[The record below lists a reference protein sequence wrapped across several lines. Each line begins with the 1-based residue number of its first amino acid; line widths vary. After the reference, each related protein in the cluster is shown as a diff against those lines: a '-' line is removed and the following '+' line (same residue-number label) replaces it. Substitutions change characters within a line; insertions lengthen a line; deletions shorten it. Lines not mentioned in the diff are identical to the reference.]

1 MENNNSNEKSQNQGQ
16 KTPSS
21 EPLSKNPNPSRERR
35 PNPHRQNNAGQNR
48 PAQGSQGNT
57 NRPNPNANRN
67 PNGNRQP
74 STTKDIN
81 GNVQDKE
88 SPNGNKQNRNNGQNR
103 QRQGNG
109 QNRPNNNNRPSNNN
123 RPQNKQGGNNQ
134 SRNKNGGGANKN
146 RGRRKNITTVNDTM
160 RKFLEINEKVKNDT
174 MNPWKQIDMSAQGK
188 IRFTPLGGLGEI
200 GGNMAVL
207 ETETT
212 AIIIDVGM
220 SFPDETMHGV
230 DILVPDF
237 SYLHALKENGKKV
250 FCIITHGHEDHIG
263 AMPYL
268 FKELQFPIYA
278 TPLALAMIENK
289 FNEHGLSQYTKHF
302 NYVEMRKQHQIGDLK
317 IEWMHNTHSIIDACS
332 LAIETPIGTIIHT
345 ADFKVDHTPV
355 DDYTMDLHR
364 YAYYG
369 AKGVLC
375 LFSDST
381 NSHNPGATKSEM
393 VVGKTFDT
401 LFELAKGRVIMSTFS
416 SNVHRIVQAMERAVN
431 HGRKVCVIGRSMER
445 NVETNRALG
454 FVDIDDKHFIE
465 VHEVPKYSDDQI
477 LVITTG
483 SQGETMAALNRMAS
497 DEHRHIK
504 LKPSDTVIISASAI
518 PGNEASVSSLMNK
531 LMKIGVTV
539 RYKEFADIHVSGHAG
554 QEEQK
559 LILRLIQPKFFLPV
573 HGEYNHL
580 AAHAKTGISC
590 GVDERNI
597 LLMGDGDQ
605 IELTTKYLKK
615 VKSIKSGKT
624 YIDNQNNMTI
634 ENDVVVDR
642 QKLAEDGIVHI
653 AAQISASTKKIVGK
667 VAVTTHGLIADKND
681 QKFAKEVENII
692 EVLLLNIDDA
702 KLKDPRKL
710 EEEVRGLVRKHV
722 VRMTKRYP
730 IILPNIFI
738 V

>member
-1 MENNNSNEKSQNQGQ
+1 MENNNQNNEKSQNQEQ
-16 KTPSS
+16 RTPRDR
-21 EPLSKNPNPSRERR
+21 K
-35 PNPHRQNNAGQNR
+35 PNPHRQNR
-48 PAQGSQGNT
+48 PNTQGGDNQNT
-57 NRPNPNANRN
+57 NRPNPNPNRKPHPN
-67 PNGNRQP
+67 RKPNPNRTPNGNVADSEKQ
-74 STTKDIN
+74 
-81 GNVQDKE
+81 GNT
-88 SPNGNKQNRNNGQNR
+88 PNTNRKPNPNRNNPNQNRNNPNRKPNPSNKPGGKPGGNQNR
-103 QRQGNG
+103 
-109 QNRPNNNNRPSNNN
+109 S
-123 RPQNKQGGNNQ
+123 
-134 SRNKNGGGANKN
+134 GGGNKN
-146 RGRRKNITTVNDTM
+146 RGRRKNVTTVSDAM
-160 RKFLEINEKVKNDT
+160 RASIEENARVKDAT
-174 MNPWKQIDMSAQGK
+174 MNPWKQIDMASKGK

-237 SYLHALKENGKKV
+237 SYLHTLKETKDV
-250 FCIITHGHEDHIG
+250 YVIITHGHEDHIG

-289 FNEHGLSQYTKHF
+289 FNEHGLSAHTNKF
-302 NYVEMRKQHQIGDLK
+302 NFVTLRKQYQIGDMK

-332 LAIETPIGTIIHT
+332 LAIETEAGTIIHT

-355 DDYTMDLHR
+355 DGYTMDLHR

-381 NSHNPGATKSEM
+381 NSHNPGFTKSEK
-393 VVGKTFDT
+393 VVGKTFDV
-401 LFELAKGRVIMSTFS
+401 LFDLAKGRVIMSTFS
-416 SNVHRIVQAMERAVN
+416 SNVHRIFQAMERAVQ

-454 FVDIDDKHFIE
+454 FVDIEDKHFIE
-465 VHEVPKYSDDQI
+465 VHEVPKYADHEVLI
-477 LVITTG
+477 VTTG
-483 SQGETMAALNRMAS
+483 SQGETMAALNRMAT

-518 PGNEASVSSLMNK
+518 PGNEASVSGLMNK
-531 LMKIGVTV
+531 LIKAGVTV
-539 RYKEFADIHVSGHAG
+539 RYKEFGDIHVSGHAA

-573 HGEYNHL
+573 HGEYNHI
-580 AAHAKTGISC
+580 AKHAKTAVEC

-597 LLMGDGDQ
+597 LLMSDGDQ
-605 IELTTKYLKK
+605 VEITTKYLKK
-615 VKSIKSGKT
+615 VKTVKSGKT

-634 ENDVVVDR
+634 ENDVVLDR
-642 QKLAEDGIVHI
+642 QKLAEDGIVNVV
-653 AAQISASTKKIVGK
+653 AQISQSNQKVVGK
-667 VAVTTHGLIADKND
+667 PVVTSHGLVPDKED
-681 QKFAKEVENII
+681 KKFAKEI
-692 EVLLLNIDDA
+692 EVLLETMLLNMKPEA
-702 KLKDPRKL
+702 LKNHKDIENDIRS
-710 EEEVRGLVRKHV
+710 VVRKHV
-722 VRMTKRYP
+722 VRTTKRYP
-730 IILPNIFI
+730 LIIPTIFI

>member
-1 MENNNSNEKSQNQGQ
+1 MENNNQNNEKSQNQEQ
-16 KTPSS
+16 RTPRDR
-21 EPLSKNPNPSRERR
+21 K
-35 PNPHRQNNAGQNR
+35 PNPHRQNR
-48 PAQGSQGNT
+48 PNAQGGDNQNT
-57 NRPNPNANRN
+57 NRPNPNPNRKPHPN
-67 PNGNRQP
+67 RKPNPNRTPNGNVADSEKQ
-74 STTKDIN
+74 
-81 GNVQDKE
+81 GNT
-88 SPNGNKQNRNNGQNR
+88 PNTNRKPNPNRNNPNQNRNNPNRKPNPSNKPGGNQNR
-103 QRQGNG
+103 
-109 QNRPNNNNRPSNNN
+109 S
-123 RPQNKQGGNNQ
+123 
-134 SRNKNGGGANKN
+134 GGGNKN
-146 RGRRKNITTVNDTM
+146 RGRRKNVTTVSDAM
-160 RKFLEINEKVKNDT
+160 RASIEENARVKDAT
-174 MNPWKQIDMSAQGK
+174 MNPWKQIDMASKGK

-237 SYLHALKENGKKV
+237 SYLHTLKETKDV
-250 FCIITHGHEDHIG
+250 YVIITHGHEDHIG

-289 FNEHGLSQYTKHF
+289 FNEHGLSAHTNKF
-302 NYVEMRKQHQIGDLK
+302 NFVTLRKQYQIGDMK

-332 LAIETPIGTIIHT
+332 LAIETEAGTIIHT

-355 DDYTMDLHR
+355 DGYTMDLHR

-381 NSHNPGATKSEM
+381 NSHNPGFTKSEK
-393 VVGKTFDT
+393 VVGKTFDV
-401 LFELAKGRVIMSTFS
+401 LFDLAKGRVIMSTFS
-416 SNVHRIVQAMERAVN
+416 SNVHRIFQAMERAVQ
-431 HGRKVCVIGRSMER
+431 HGRKICVIGRSMER

-454 FVDIDDKHFIE
+454 FVDIEDKHFIE
-465 VHEVPKYSDDQI
+465 VHEVPKYADHEVLI
-477 LVITTG
+477 VTTG
-483 SQGETMAALNRMAS
+483 SQGETMAALNRMAT

-518 PGNEASVSSLMNK
+518 PGNEASVSGLMNK
-531 LMKIGVTV
+531 LIKAGVTV
-539 RYKEFADIHVSGHAG
+539 RYKEFGDIHVSGHAA

-573 HGEYNHL
+573 HGEYNHI
-580 AAHAKTGISC
+580 AKHAKTAVEC

-597 LLMGDGDQ
+597 LLMSDGDQ
-605 IELTTKYLKK
+605 VEITTKYLKK
-615 VKSIKSGKT
+615 VKTVKSGKT

-634 ENDVVVDR
+634 ENDVVLDR
-642 QKLAEDGIVHI
+642 QKLAEDGIVNVV
-653 AAQISASTKKIVGK
+653 AQISQSNQKVVGK
-667 VAVTTHGLIADKND
+667 PVVTSHGLVAAKEDK
-681 QKFAKEVENII
+681 KFAKEI
-692 EVLLLNIDDA
+692 EVLLETMLLNMKPEA
-702 KLKDPRKL
+702 LKNHKDIENDIRS
-710 EEEVRGLVRKHV
+710 VVRKHV
-722 VRMTKRYP
+722 VRTKKRYP
-730 IILPNIFI
+730 LIIPTIFI